1 MNMKDLE
8 IRMTP
13 HTPEVV
19 FKGNGVLSIKGISI
33 PENTYAFYAEA
44 MEWVKDLEN
53 NLPKQ
58 ITLNLEF
65 EYLNTASNRSMI
77 DLIRTI
83 EKYKQKN
90 SALVI
95 NWIYVEQDEDALES
109 GQDLEFCVET
119 PFNYIPTLP
128 ED

>member
-1 MNMKDLE
+1 MKDLE

>member
-1 MNMKDLE
+1 
-8 IRMTP
+8 MTP
-13 HTPEVV
+13 HTPEVI
-19 FKGNGVLSIKGISI
+19 FKVNGVLSIKGISI

-83 EKYKQKN
+83 ERYKQKN

-95 NWIYVEQDEDALES
+95 NWIYEGQDEDALES

-119 PFNYIPTLP
+119 PFNYMPIPP

>member
-1 MNMKDLE
+1 MKDLE

-119 PFNYIPTLP
+119 PFNYISTLP